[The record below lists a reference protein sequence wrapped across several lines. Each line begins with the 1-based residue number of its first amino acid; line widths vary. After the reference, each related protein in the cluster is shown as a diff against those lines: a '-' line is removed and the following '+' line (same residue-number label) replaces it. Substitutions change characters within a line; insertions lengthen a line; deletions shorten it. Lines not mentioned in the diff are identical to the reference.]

1 VEKREA
7 ERENLLRGYIIIDVD
22 CASIKDG
29 QLSRRPR
36 CPDTVPINMF
46 QLMFIVRNIWK
57 CSFKE

>member
-36 CPDTVPINMF
+36 CPDTVPIHVSIDVHCKKY
-46 QLMFIVRNIWK
+46 LEVFI
-57 CSFKE
+57 